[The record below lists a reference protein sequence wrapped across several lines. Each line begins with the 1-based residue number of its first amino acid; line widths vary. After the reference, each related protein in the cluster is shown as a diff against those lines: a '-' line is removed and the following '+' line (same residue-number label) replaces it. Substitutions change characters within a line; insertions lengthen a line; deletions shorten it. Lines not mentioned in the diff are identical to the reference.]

1 MFFILNNTMD
11 SKKIKQLVKGLN
23 EKLENWDWEKALA
36 SSQNET
42 TTRNFLIHP
51 FLDLLNYDRIDDYT
65 HEVTADLGRKK
76 GKKVDV
82 AITLG
87 GKNPIILIECK
98 KSTVKLNDN
107 HYRQLREYCTDVNT
121 SKIGVLTNGIIY
133 KFYSRDNTNK
143 LQTSPFFEFDLSNYG
158 NQDLELLALFMRNVI
173 DVNAILEVAEEIYF
187 LDKFD
192 EALYETLVNPSDE
205 LIKSIHNNMG
215 GKRKKDKVYSKIKD
229 LINGT
234 SLISTSNR
242 IIKYEASISN
252 SGIITTQEEVKAYN
266 VIKTIMAMSSKFK
279 NTDLDRISYR
289 DLKGSFLVLFDD
301 NQKKKICS
309 LILKEN
315 SKVIEIDG
323 NKHQLEDAG
332 IASITKLKKDLVE
345 SALKHV

>member
-1 MFFILNNTMD
+1 ME

-23 EKLENWDWEKALA
+23 EKLESWNWEKALD

-42 TTRNFLIHP
+42 TTRDFLIHP

-65 HEVTADLGRKK
+65 HEVTADLGKKK

-87 GKNPIILIECK
+87 GKNPVILIECK

-107 HYRQLREYCTDVNT
+107 HYRQLREYCTDTNT
-121 SKIGVLTNGIIY
+121 AKIGVLTNGVIY
-133 KFYSRDNTNK
+133 KFYSRDTANS
-143 LQTSPFFEFDLSNYG
+143 LQTSPFFEFDLSDYD

-173 DVNAILEVAEEIYF
+173 DINSILEVAEEIYF

-192 EALYETLVNPSDE
+192 EALYETLVNPTDE
-205 LIKSIHNNMG
+205 LIKSVYNNMG
-215 GKRKKDKVYSKIKD
+215 GKRKTDKVSAKIKE

-234 SLISTSNR
+234 SLNSTANR

-252 SGIITTQEEVKAYN
+252 SGVITTQEEIKAYN

-279 NTDLDRISYR
+279 NSDLERISYR

-301 NQKKKICS
+301 NQKKRICA
-309 LILKEN
+309 LILKDN

-323 NKHQLEDAG
+323 EKHSLEDTN
-332 IASITKLKKDLVE
+332 IASIIKLKKELLI

>member
-1 MFFILNNTMD
+1 ME

-23 EKLENWDWEKALA
+23 DKLESWNWEKALD

-42 TTRNFLIHP
+42 TTRGFLIHP

-65 HEVTADLGRKK
+65 HEVTADLGKKK

-87 GKNPIILIECK
+87 GKNPVILIECK

-107 HYRQLREYCTDVNT
+107 HYRQLREYCTDTNT
-121 SKIGVLTNGIIY
+121 AKIGVLTNGIIY
-133 KFYSRDNTNK
+133 KFYSRDTANS
-143 LQTSPFFEFDLSNYG
+143 LQTSPFFEFDLGDYD
-158 NQDLELLALFMRNVI
+158 NQNLELLALFMRNVI
-173 DVNAILEVAEEIYF
+173 DINSILEVAEEIYF

-192 EALYETLVNPSDE
+192 EALYETLVNPTDE
-205 LIKSIHNNMG
+205 LIKSVYNNMG
-215 GKRKKDKVYSKIKD
+215 GKRKTDKVSAKIKE

-234 SLISTSNR
+234 SLNSTANR

-252 SGIITTQEEVKAYN
+252 SGIITTQEEIKAYN

-279 NTDLDRISYR
+279 NSDLERISYR

-301 NQKKKICS
+301 NQKKRICA
-309 LILKEN
+309 LILKDN

-323 NKHQLEDAG
+323 EKHSLEDTN
-332 IASITKLKKDLVE
+332 IASITKLKKELLI